1 MKKKLS
7 MMLLL
12 SLVLLLAGQIGY
24 AADRIVVS
32 TEKAPKAIGPYSQAI
47 RYGDMLF
54 VSGMIPIDPKTNELS
69 KGDIEVQATLVLDN
83 IKAVVEAAG
92 FSMKNVLKAEV
103 FMKDLKDFGKYLR
116 GKSVAKLLH
125 RARKESLKRITA
137 NADDLEMPAR
147 TPPLKR
153 TGTRTRIPA
162 GSCTT

>member
-7 MMLLL
+7 MILWL

-32 TEKAPKAIGPYSQAI
+32 TDKAPKAIGPYSQAI

-103 FMKDLKDFGKYLR
+103 FMKDLKDFGKYNAIYVKYFPQDSAGTR
-116 GKSVAKLLH
+116 H
-125 RARKESLKRITA
+125 RAGRRPAPRRAHRNLR
-137 NADDLEMPAR
+137 DLR
-147 TPPLKR
+147 
-153 TGTRTRIPA
+153 
-162 GSCTT
+162 

>member
-69 KGDIEVQATLVLDN
+69 KGDIEVQAALVLDN

-103 FMKDLKDFGKYLR
+103 FMKDLKDFGKY
-116 GKSVAKLLH
+116 
-125 RARKESLKRITA
+125 
-137 NADDLEMPAR
+137 NAIYVKYFPQDPPAR
-147 TPPLKR
+147 VTVQAAALPRDVLIEISVTCGK
-153 TGTRTRIPA
+153 
-162 GSCTT
+162 

>member
-1 MKKKLS
+1 MNKKLS
-7 MMLLL
+7 MILLL

-103 FMKDLKDFGKYLR
+103 FMKDLKDFGKY
-116 GKSVAKLLH
+116 
-125 RARKESLKRITA
+125 
-137 NADDLEMPAR
+137 NAIYVKYFPQDPPAR
-147 TPPLKR
+147 VTVQAAALPRDVLIEISVTCGK
-153 TGTRTRIPA
+153 
-162 GSCTT
+162 

>member
-1 MKKKLS
+1 MKRKLS

-12 SLVLLLAGQIGY
+12 SLVLLLAGQISY

-103 FMKDLKDFGKYLR
+103 FMKDLKDFGKY
-116 GKSVAKLLH
+116 
-125 RARKESLKRITA
+125 
-137 NADDLEMPAR
+137 NAIYVKYFPQDPPAR
-147 TPPLKR
+147 VTVQAAALPRDVLIEISVTCGK
-153 TGTRTRIPA
+153 
-162 GSCTT
+162 

>member
-1 MKKKLS
+1 MKKKIS
-7 MMLLL
+7 MILLL

-24 AADRIVVS
+24 AAERIVVS
-32 TEKAPKAIGPYSQAI
+32 TDKAPKAIGPYSQAI

-103 FMKDLKDFGKYLR
+103 FMKDLKDFGKY
-116 GKSVAKLLH
+116 
-125 RARKESLKRITA
+125 
-137 NADDLEMPAR
+137 NAIYVKYFPQDPPAR
-147 TPPLKR
+147 VTVQAAALPRDVLIEISVTCGK
-153 TGTRTRIPA
+153 
-162 GSCTT
+162 

>member
-7 MMLLL
+7 MILLL
-12 SLVLLLAGQIGY
+12 SLVLLLAGQVAY
-24 AADRIVVS
+24 AADRIVIS
-32 TEKAPKAIGPYSQAI
+32 TDKAPKAIGPYSQAI

-103 FMKDLKDFGKYLR
+103 FMKDLKDFGKY
-116 GKSVAKLLH
+116 
-125 RARKESLKRITA
+125 
-137 NADDLEMPAR
+137 NAIYVKYFPQDPPAR
-147 TPPLKR
+147 VTVQAAALPRDVLIEISVTCGK
-153 TGTRTRIPA
+153 
-162 GSCTT
+162 

>member
-12 SLVLLLAGQIGY
+12 SLVLLLAGQIGF

-103 FMKDLKDFGKYLR
+103 FMKDLKDFGKY
-116 GKSVAKLLH
+116 
-125 RARKESLKRITA
+125 
-137 NADDLEMPAR
+137 NAIYVKYFPQDPPAR
-147 TPPLKR
+147 VTVQAAALPRDVLIEISVTCGK
-153 TGTRTRIPA
+153 
-162 GSCTT
+162 

>member
-12 SLVLLLAGQIGY
+12 SLVLLLAGQISY

-103 FMKDLKDFGKYLR
+103 FMKDLKDFGKY
-116 GKSVAKLLH
+116 
-125 RARKESLKRITA
+125 
-137 NADDLEMPAR
+137 NAIYVKYFPQDPPAR
-147 TPPLKR
+147 VTVQAAALPRDVLIEISVTCGK
-153 TGTRTRIPA
+153 
-162 GSCTT
+162 

>member
-12 SLVLLLAGQIGY
+12 SLVLLLAGQISY

-103 FMKDLKDFGKYLR
+103 FMKDLKDFAKY
-116 GKSVAKLLH
+116 
-125 RARKESLKRITA
+125 
-137 NADDLEMPAR
+137 NAIYVKYFPQDPPAR
-147 TPPLKR
+147 VTVQAAALPRDVLIEISVTCGK
-153 TGTRTRIPA
+153 
-162 GSCTT
+162 

>member
-7 MMLLL
+7 MILLL

-32 TEKAPKAIGPYSQAI
+32 TDKAPKAIGPYSQAI

-92 FSMKNVLKAEV
+92 FSMKNVLKSEV
-103 FMKDLKDFGKYLR
+103 FMKDLKDFGKY
-116 GKSVAKLLH
+116 
-125 RARKESLKRITA
+125 
-137 NADDLEMPAR
+137 NAIYVKYFPQDPPAR
-147 TPPLKR
+147 VTVQAAALPRDVLIEISVTCGK
-153 TGTRTRIPA
+153 
-162 GSCTT
+162 

>member
-7 MMLLL
+7 MILLL
-12 SLVLLLAGQIGY
+12 SLVLLLAGQVAY
-24 AADRIVVS
+24 TADRIVIS
-32 TEKAPKAIGPYSQAI
+32 TDKAPKAIGPYSQAI

-103 FMKDLKDFGKYLR
+103 FMKDLKDFGKY
-116 GKSVAKLLH
+116 
-125 RARKESLKRITA
+125 
-137 NADDLEMPAR
+137 NAIYVKYFPQDPPAR
-147 TPPLKR
+147 VTVQAAALPRDVLIEISVTCGK
-153 TGTRTRIPA
+153 
-162 GSCTT
+162 

>member
-7 MMLLL
+7 MILLL

-32 TEKAPKAIGPYSQAI
+32 TDKAPKAIGPYSQAI

-103 FMKDLKDFGKYLR
+103 FMKDLKDFGKY
-116 GKSVAKLLH
+116 
-125 RARKESLKRITA
+125 
-137 NADDLEMPAR
+137 NAIYVKYFPQDPPAR
-147 TPPLKR
+147 VTVQAAALPRDVLIEISVTCGK
-153 TGTRTRIPA
+153 
-162 GSCTT
+162 

>member
-7 MMLLL
+7 MFLLL

-24 AADRIVVS
+24 AAERIVVS
-32 TEKAPKAIGPYSQAI
+32 TDKAPKAIGPYSQAI

-103 FMKDLKDFGKYLR
+103 FMKDLKDFGKY
-116 GKSVAKLLH
+116 
-125 RARKESLKRITA
+125 
-137 NADDLEMPAR
+137 NAIYVKYFPQDPPAR
-147 TPPLKR
+147 VTVQAAALPRDVLIEISVTCGK
-153 TGTRTRIPA
+153 
-162 GSCTT
+162 

>member
-32 TEKAPKAIGPYSQAI
+32 TDKAPKAIGPYSQAI

-103 FMKDLKDFGKYLR
+103 FMKDLKDFGKY
-116 GKSVAKLLH
+116 
-125 RARKESLKRITA
+125 
-137 NADDLEMPAR
+137 NAIYVKYFPQDPPAR
-147 TPPLKR
+147 VTVQAAALPRDVLIEISVTCGK
-153 TGTRTRIPA
+153 
-162 GSCTT
+162 

>member
-103 FMKDLKDFGKYLR
+103 FMKDLMDFGKY
-116 GKSVAKLLH
+116 
-125 RARKESLKRITA
+125 
-137 NADDLEMPAR
+137 NAIYVKYFPQDPPAR
-147 TPPLKR
+147 VTVQAAALPRDVLIEISVTCGK
-153 TGTRTRIPA
+153 
-162 GSCTT
+162 

>member
-24 AADRIVVS
+24 AADRTVVS

-103 FMKDLKDFGKYLR
+103 FMKDLKDFGKY
-116 GKSVAKLLH
+116 
-125 RARKESLKRITA
+125 
-137 NADDLEMPAR
+137 NAIYVKYFPQDPPAR
-147 TPPLKR
+147 VTVQAAALPRDVLIEISVTCGK
-153 TGTRTRIPA
+153 
-162 GSCTT
+162 

>member
-7 MMLLL
+7 MILLL

-24 AADRIVVS
+24 AADRTVVS

-103 FMKDLKDFGKYLR
+103 FMKDLKDFGKY
-116 GKSVAKLLH
+116 
-125 RARKESLKRITA
+125 
-137 NADDLEMPAR
+137 NAIYVKYFPQDPPAR
-147 TPPLKR
+147 VTVQAAALPRDVLIEISVTCGK
-153 TGTRTRIPA
+153 
-162 GSCTT
+162 

>member
-1 MKKKLS
+1 MEKKLA
-7 MMLLL
+7 MILLL

-24 AADRIVVS
+24 AAERIVVS
-32 TEKAPKAIGPYSQAI
+32 TDKAPKAIGPYSQAI

-103 FMKDLKDFGKYLR
+103 FMKDLKDFGKY
-116 GKSVAKLLH
+116 
-125 RARKESLKRITA
+125 
-137 NADDLEMPAR
+137 NAIYVKYFPQDPPAR
-147 TPPLKR
+147 VTVQAAALPRDVLIEISVTCGK
-153 TGTRTRIPA
+153 
-162 GSCTT
+162 

>member
-7 MMLLL
+7 MILLL
-12 SLVLLLAGQIGY
+12 SFVLLLAGQAGY

-32 TEKAPKAIGPYSQAI
+32 TDKAPKAIGPYSQAI

-69 KGDIEVQATLVLDN
+69 KGDIEVQTTLVLDN

-103 FMKDLKDFGKYLR
+103 FMKDLKDFGKY
-116 GKSVAKLLH
+116 
-125 RARKESLKRITA
+125 
-137 NADDLEMPAR
+137 NAIYVKYFPQDPPAR
-147 TPPLKR
+147 VTVQAAALPRDVLIEISVTCGK
-153 TGTRTRIPA
+153 
-162 GSCTT
+162 

>member
-1 MKKKLS
+1 MKKKIS
-7 MMLLL
+7 MILLL

-32 TEKAPKAIGPYSQAI
+32 TDKAPKAIGPYSQAI

-103 FMKDLKDFGKYLR
+103 FMKDLKDFGKY
-116 GKSVAKLLH
+116 
-125 RARKESLKRITA
+125 
-137 NADDLEMPAR
+137 NAIYVKYFPQDPPAR
-147 TPPLKR
+147 VTVQAAALPRDVLIEISVTCGK
-153 TGTRTRIPA
+153 
-162 GSCTT
+162 

>member
-47 RYGDMLF
+47 RYGDMLY

-103 FMKDLKDFGKYLR
+103 FMKDLKDFAKY
-116 GKSVAKLLH
+116 
-125 RARKESLKRITA
+125 
-137 NADDLEMPAR
+137 NAIYVKYFPQDPPAR
-147 TPPLKR
+147 VTVQAAALPRDVLIEISVTCGK
-153 TGTRTRIPA
+153 
-162 GSCTT
+162 